1 MCELVNLHSSDKVYC
16 RSYHNLPLASTN
28 CSDQSEVVP
37 RILHAVSGSHVPP
50 IPIRI
55 AALANPSYKLAY
67 HNDTSAAAFVRA
79 HCGENVAR
87 AYACFR
93 PPAYRADLFR
103 FCALYARGG
112 VYLDS
117 DLHLMAPL
125 NTLYRPCTNLSV
137 GHDWPKGAAQMK
149 ILAARPG
156 HPVMRCML
164 RRIQEH
170 VAWRYIPSSSLLI
183 SGPELL
189 GQCVK
194 SDGGRDVAFTHLDTR
209 AAAWPYTGLRSRDR
223 LFAFEEPNIKRHWGK
238 GDKDDY
244 DSMFKSKSVY
254 TDTCAIAPEPLPF
267 AIAAQDKRARNKIKR
282 EALKTEK
289 QNLYFNKYMHA
300 LLESAKKDNY
310 NGLKKHVSSQR
321 GLAYK
326 RHIARAAA
334 VPAKPTNHHDPHISW

>member
-1 MCELVNLHSSDKVYC
+1 MCESVNFYSFDKVYC

-28 CSDQSEVVP
+28 CSGNSEVVP
-37 RILHAVSGSHVPP
+37 RILHAVAGSHTPP
-50 IPIRI
+50 RSIRI
-55 AALANPSYKLAY
+55 AALTNPSYKLAY

-79 HCGENVAR
+79 HCGKKVAD

-125 NTLYRPCTNLSV
+125 DTLYRPCANLSV
-137 GHDWPKGAAQMK
+137 GHDWPRGAAQMK

-156 HPVMRCML
+156 HPVMRCMM

-170 VAWRYIPSSSLLI
+170 VAWRYIPLSSLLI

-194 SDGGRDVAFTHLDTR
+194 SDGGDAAFTHLDTR

-244 DSMFKSKSVY
+244 DKMFRKKSVY
-254 TDTCAIAPEPLPF
+254 TDTCAIAPKPLPP
-267 AIAAQDKRARNKIKR
+267 AIDAQDKLARDKMKR
-282 EALKTEK
+282 EALKTKK
-289 QNLYFNKYMHA
+289 QSRVVTKYLNEQVFHLRA
-300 LLESAKKDNY
+300 PKTTSKTL
-310 NGLKKHVSSQR
+310 R
-321 GLAYK
+321 FK
-326 RHIARAAA
+326 R
-334 VPAKPTNHHDPHISW
+334 V